1 MVSKTCFQEGTF
13 DLRYEVKLVL
23 DKEVTKIVDTTLNP
37 VKPT

>member
-1 MVSKTCFQEGTF
+1 LFSRGNF

-37 VKPT
+37 VKST